1 MYRAPRGTQDILPQE
16 QPYWRYV
23 EQKAAEICRLYGYE
37 RIDLPMFEDARLFTR
52 GVGEGTDIVEKEM
65 YVFEDRGGNS
75 LTLKPPKPQ
84 KSLILSKTNT
94 KTYAISITR
103 FRQIVFQKTMRS

>member
-37 RIDLPMFEDARLFTR
+37 RIDLPMFEDASLFTR

-65 YVFEDRGGNS
+65 YVFEDRGVTAS
-75 LTLKPPKPQ
+75 P
-84 KSLILSKTNT
+84 
-94 KTYAISITR
+94 
-103 FRQIVFQKTMRS
+103 